1 MSETTAPPRSSAEKP
16 KESAGQTGSD
26 PYDPRA
32 ARVRA
37 ALFAYDVLI
46 LGVLIALAVL
56 YFRARVIAVVLP
68 PELRGLPAYTAWF
81 GVLGSVSI
89 SLKGISA
96 WPPTARHWGGRW
108 PLWYLARPFTGL
120 IVGIMTYTLLRAV
133 YTSGR
138 PTAPF
143 FEAAAFILG
152 TQEARFF
159 TFLTAIAKLV
169 LNIPDSGAGGKPANQ

>member
-1 MSETTAPPRSSAEKP
+1 MSEAIAPPHAGKDKA
-16 KESAGQTGSD
+16 KESARHSAVD
-26 PYDPRA
+26 PDDARA

-37 ALFAYDVLI
+37 ALFVYEVFILAVL
-46 LGVLIALAVL
+46 VALAVL
-56 YFRARVIAVVLP
+56 YFRAQVIAVVLP
-68 PELRGLPAYTAWF
+68 PQLRGLPAYTAWF

-96 WPPTARHWGGRW
+96 WPPTAKHWGGKW

-120 IVGIMTYTLLRAV
+120 VVGIVTYTLLRAV
-133 YTSGR
+133 YTSGH

-159 TFLTAIAKLV
+159 AFLTAIAKLV
-169 LNIPDSGAGGKPANQ
+169 LNIPDSAGGKPASE